1 MSEFV
6 RPALPP
12 GFQQDSPESPPET
25 SSYGPSLPPSTS
37 PPLSSLEVQ
46 TSSYGPS
53 PPPSTSP
60 PLSSLEVQTRA
71 EPSGYGPSLPPLFE
85 DDSVSEEDNDGRNV
99 LGPALPPWFG
109 GSKERGD
116 VAGPMLPPGYEGNIE
131 EEEEEEDSVIGP
143 LPAHKTEVSGEVP
156 LFVLLMY
163 VWVIQ
168 SEMQIQ
174 NTQR

>member
-6 RPALPP
+6 GPALPP

-85 DDSVSEEDNDGRNV
+85 DDSVSEEDNNGHNV

-116 VAGPMLPPGYEGNIE
+116 VAGPMLPPGYEGNI

>member
-1 MSEFV
+1 MSELV
-6 RPALPP
+6 GPALPP

-25 SSYGPSLPPSTS
+25 SSYGPSL
-37 PPLSSLEVQ
+37 
-46 TSSYGPS
+46 
-53 PPPSTSP
+53 PPSTSP